1 MAPHIFEPKLDL
13 ERLGN
18 GQIEIK
24 VSYKGLFPV
33 FDRHLA
39 GLGLRYIERIEVIGV
54 DPAGSTTGTVLT
66 TFQAIQLQVTDGN
79 VPQIIART
87 PSKVVPR
94 AVLDEDGNPIVDPD
108 AIPDQ
113 IRCRIR
119 IDTLGFPPAITA
131 TFTNEEVLEILP
143 PQSIDEAEWSG

>member
-1 MAPHIFEPKLDL
+1 MAPHIFEPKLNL
-13 ERLGN
+13 ERIGG

-24 VSYKGLFPV
+24 VSYKGLFPI

-66 TFQAIQLQVTDGN
+66 TFDPLQLPVTDGN
-79 VPQIIART
+79 VAQIIPRNR
-87 PSKVVPR
+87 SKAVPR
-94 AVLDEDGNPIVDPD
+94 ITLDEDGNPIIDPD

-119 IDTLGFPPAITA
+119 IDAFGLPPAVTA
-131 TFTNEEVLEILP
+131 AFTNQEVLEILP
-143 PQSIDEAEWSG
+143 PQGILEAETSG

>member
-13 ERLGN
+13 ERIGG
-18 GQIEIK
+18 GQVEIK

-66 TFQAIQLQVTDGN
+66 TFDPLQLPVTDGN
-79 VPQIIART
+79 VSQIIPRNR
-87 PSKVVPR
+87 SKVVPR
-94 AVLDEDGNPIVDPD
+94 ATLDEDGNPIIDPD
-108 AIPDQ
+108 AIPDE

-131 TFTNEEVLEILP
+131 AFTNEEVL
-143 PQSIDEAEWSG
+143 QSVTAPTLTEAESSG